1 MPLVA
6 FIDPELINEIE
17 KIDNKS
23 GNKSIFPEHEFLLS
37 CYKIGLNINDMKLL
51 TYVDVM
57 KMFISMLGIDN
68 KSSKC
73 ATQKDI
79 DRLLG

>member
-51 TYVDVM
+51 TAIIVAVALYLANNNIKFRKKV
-57 KMFISMLGIDN
+57 
-68 KSSKC
+68 
-73 ATQKDI
+73 
-79 DRLLG
+79 